1 MIAHHGE
8 LRHTIVYGRSGEAIV
23 ERVQVPNPPDVS
35 PEQAQLLATELRVRN
50 IMSNDLVCAYEDL
63 ELVALTGLMVRH
75 RIGCIPIVDRIGRAI
90 GLVTKTD
97 LVEHLDEYIHGSL
110 GEHRPAIK
118 RAKDVMMPLALT
130 LPDTATL
137 SQVANMMVL
146 EDVHHVLIVTDGGF
160 LVGVV
165 SAKDI
170 VRWLVDTDRLVRAGG

>member
-8 LRHTIVYGRSGEAIV
+8 LRHTIVYGRSGEAVV

-35 PEQAQLLATELRVRN
+35 AEQAQLLANDLRVRN

-63 ELVALTGLMVRH
+63 ELGALTSLVVRN

-97 LVEHLDEYIHGSL
+97 LVEYLDAHVHGVGS
-110 GEHRPAIK
+110 EHRPAIK

-130 LPDTATL
+130 LPETAT
-137 SQVANMMVL
+137 VAQAANLMVL
-146 EDVHHVLIVTDGGF
+146 EDVHHVLVVTEAGL

-165 SAKDI
+165 SAKDL
-170 VRWLVDTDRLVRAGG
+170 VRWLVASEWLPREG